1 MQIKDLT
8 EKLDNQREH
17 IERLEMENNLIQMQ
31 LEQGFF
37 KDSKLQTIQ
46 SPEGKFS
53 ALRKSK
59 LSIENF
65 GSPQLSEGRYN
76 GLSERPELS

>member
-31 LEQGFF
+31 L
-37 KDSKLQTIQ
+37 
-46 SPEGKFS
+46 
-53 ALRKSK
+53 
-59 LSIENF
+59 
-65 GSPQLSEGRYN
+65 
-76 GLSERPELS
+76 